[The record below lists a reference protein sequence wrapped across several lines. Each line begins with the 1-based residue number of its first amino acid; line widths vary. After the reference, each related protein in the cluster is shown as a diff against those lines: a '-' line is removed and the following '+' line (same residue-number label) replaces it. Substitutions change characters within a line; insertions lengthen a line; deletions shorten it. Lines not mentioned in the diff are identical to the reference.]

1 MLQKKSEM
9 RKIIIHKPIWNLRA
23 VGIAEHK
30 INDGCLIEID
40 YIDREGNRLYPDVY
54 YLGWEKAMK
63 CPVQFVKGNR
73 LRIVKIEELE
83 VLK

>member
-1 MLQKKSEM
+1 M

-40 YIDREGNRLYPDVY
+40 YIDREGNRLYPDIY
-54 YLGWEKAMK
+54 YLSREKGLNS
-63 CPVQFVKGNR
+63 PVQFIKGNR
-73 LRIVKIEELE
+73 LRIVKIAELE